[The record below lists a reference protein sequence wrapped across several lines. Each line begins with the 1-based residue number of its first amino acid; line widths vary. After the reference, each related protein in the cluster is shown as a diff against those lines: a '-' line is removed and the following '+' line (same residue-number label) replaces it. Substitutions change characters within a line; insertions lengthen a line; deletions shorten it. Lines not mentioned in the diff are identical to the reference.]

1 MTTTGTI
8 GAAGVVEAL
17 ASLAA
22 LSAAVVAV
30 LSACW
35 SSVEDEVFLDAVRSV
50 EADRRRLESFD
61 TKVVS
66 EVDAR
71 GLPGRYVAR
80 SAADLLGG
88 MLRLSPA
95 EARRRV
101 RQARALTPRVTLT
114 GERLAP
120 LRPHTAAARAAGTIG
135 SDQVRVILST
145 LDPDGTL
152 TEEADQRRRRGP
164 HRLDRAQLP
173 RRAPALRRHQADRQ
187 HPPNPRV
194 DRPRQRLRVP
204 RLRHPTHL
212 ARPNPDTPNQPPA
225 MN

>member
-1 MTTTGTI
+1 LVGRRVLSDRWFRFVFMTTTGTI

-22 LSAAVVAV
+22 LSAAVDAV

-35 SSVEDEVFLDAVRSV
+35 SQVEDEVFLDAVRSV

-101 RQARALTPRVTLT
+101 RQARALT
-114 GERLAP
+114 ERHHITP
-120 LRPHTAAARAAGTIG
+120 WRNGGTTNIN
-135 SDQVRVILST
+135 
-145 LDPDGTL
+145 
-152 TEEADQRRRRGP
+152 
-164 HRLDRAQLP
+164 
-173 RRAPALRRHQADRQ
+173 
-187 HPPNPRV
+187 NPR
-194 DRPRQRLRVP
+194 
-204 RLRHPTHL
+204 
-212 ARPNPDTPNQPPA
+212 
-225 MN
+225 